1 MSSGAVRAEKER
13 GGQLEVFVVD
23 AGNHQSPVTDPLWA
37 LGLARALAFA
47 HRNNVISGSLARW
60 RCVLVVPL
68 GVMADTIDVIVRFW
82 FASNALCSEGT
93 QASRHVLL
101 QIGSLERN
109 RRTPPPRVHCF
120 SSQPR
125 SAAQRSAAPQPWLPH
140 KRRSATSWE
149 RGSWVALPC
158 RKRAAMGGC

>member
-1 MSSGAVRAEKER
+1 M
-13 GGQLEVFVVD
+13 FVVD

-47 HRNNVISGSLARW
+47 HRNDMISGSLARW

-68 GVMADTIDVIVRFW
+68 GVMADAIDVVVRFG
-82 FASNALCSEGT
+82 FVSNALCSEGT
-93 QASRHVLL
+93 QVSRHVLL

-140 KRRSATSWE
+140 KRRSAAS
-149 RGSWVALPC
+149 
-158 RKRAAMGGC
+158 